1 MSTTSMELVS
11 GNEVLDMHKKKK
23 DARKSADQNQ
33 STAEVASNPNSGVLY
48 EEVDLSVPFDPAA
61 H

>member
-1 MSTTSMELVS
+1 MELIS
-11 GNEVLDMHKKKK
+11 STEVFDMHKMKK